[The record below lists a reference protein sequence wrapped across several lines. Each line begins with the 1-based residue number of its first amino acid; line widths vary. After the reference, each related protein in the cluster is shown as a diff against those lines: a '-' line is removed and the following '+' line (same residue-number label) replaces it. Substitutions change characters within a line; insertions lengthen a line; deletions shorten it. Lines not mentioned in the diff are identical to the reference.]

1 MPNYCRNRL
10 TVLHDS
16 PERVEE
22 VMAVIRSEER
32 EVIDF
37 NRIIPM
43 PEPLRGKDHD
53 MLGEYEAKWLIEQA
67 FPRTLCEYDRREAL
81 RQHAEL
87 KPEIRE
93 RAEAEGRQM
102 LRNIA
107 DYGYA
112 SFLYW
117 AIDNWGTKWNSI
129 HGYDDRM
136 WREGDTIH
144 FGTANGYCKPVI
156 KKLSQMFPD
165 VVFEYAA
172 ADEDCG
178 ANTIK
183 GMFRNGEFK
192 GVEEHRTPLAFDICW
207 ELLPECKADW
217 HQLPDG
223 TWDLN
228 EEDE

>member
-1 MPNYCRNRL
+1 MPNYYRNRL

-22 VMAVIRSEER
+22 VMTAIRSEER

-67 FPRTLCEYDRREAL
+67 FPRTLCEYDRWQAL
-81 RQHAEL
+81 RQHEEL
-87 KPEIRE
+87 KPEVRG
-93 RAEAEGRQM
+93 RAEAEWRQM

-117 AIDNWGTKWNSI
+117 AIDNWGTKWNSM
-129 HGYDDRM
+129 GDDKEMR
-136 WREGDTIH
+136 REGNTIY
-144 FGTANGYCKPVI
+144 FETANNYCRPIVEA
-156 KKLSQMFPD
+156 LSRRFPD
-165 VVFEYAA
+165 VGFAYAA
-172 ADEDCG
+172 ADED
-178 ANTIK
+178 K
-183 GMFRNGEFK
+183 GRGPS
-192 GVEEHRTPLAFDICW
+192 R
-207 ELLPECKADW
+207 ECSATVRSTA
-217 HQLPDG
+217 PRRPSRRRPSTSAGSCSPRARRIG
-223 TWDLN
+223 TSCLT
-228 EEDE
+228 ERGT

>member
-1 MPNYCRNRL
+1 MPNYYRNRL

-22 VMAVIRSEER
+22 VMTAIRSDER

-43 PEPLRGKDHD
+43 PAPLRGKDHD

-81 RQHAEL
+81 RQHEEL
-87 KPEIRE
+87 KPEVRE

-117 AIDNWGTKWNSI
+117 AIDNWGTKWNSM
-129 HGYDDRM
+129 GDDKEMR
-136 WREGDTIH
+136 REGNTIY
-144 FGTANGYCKPVI
+144 FETANDYCRPIVEA
-156 KKLSQMFPD
+156 LSRRFPD
-165 VVFEYAA
+165 VGFAYAA
-172 ADEDCG
+172 ADEDKG
-178 ANTIK
+178 ARTIK
-183 GMFRNGEFK
+183 GVFRNGAFD
-192 GVEEHRTPLAFDICW
+192 GTEEHRTPTAFDICW
-207 ELLPECKADW
+207 ELFPECKAEW